1 MELKAKIT
9 SKGQLTIPKEVRRAL
24 GVRKG
29 DSLLFEVDDGEARVR
44 VVREPVSFAEYVG
57 IWREEGDVEGG
68 MSVREVNDH
77 VRELRG
83 HEG

>member
-1 MELKAKIT
+1 MKSRAKIT

-24 GVRKG
+24 GIRRG
-29 DSLLFEVDDGEARVR
+29 DSLLFELGDGEVRVR
-44 VVREPVSFAEYVG
+44 VAREPVSFAKYVG
-57 IWREEGDVEGG
+57 IWREGEAEGG

>member
-68 MSVREVNDH
+68 MSVREVSDH